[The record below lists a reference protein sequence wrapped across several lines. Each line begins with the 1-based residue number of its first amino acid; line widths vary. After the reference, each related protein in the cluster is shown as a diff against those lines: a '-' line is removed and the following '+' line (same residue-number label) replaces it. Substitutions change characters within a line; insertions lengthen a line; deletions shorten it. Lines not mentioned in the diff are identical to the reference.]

1 MSAPDTSS
9 HGLARRL
16 TLFDATML
24 VMGGIIGS
32 GIFVTPAEVARHV
45 GTPLLIVG
53 VWILGGLVALAAS
66 FVYAELA
73 ARRPEVGGQYAYLR
87 DAYGPMPAFL
97 YGWALLLVIQSGGMA
112 AVAITFARYFAD
124 LVQIALP
131 DSAVA
136 VAVLALLTI
145 INCIGVRSGSNVQS
159 ALMVLKILAILALV
173 VVGLLLAP
181 AAPAQMQFTSPGSL
195 SMIAAIGA
203 AMTPVMFSYGGW
215 QTASFVAGEMRDPR
229 RDLAR
234 GLLLGVAGVV
244 VLYTAVAFVCVL
256 VLGPAGLAAS
266 KTPATDVMRL
276 AVGERGATFI
286 ALGVTISTLGFLS
299 QGMLTAPRVYFAMAE
314 DGLFFRSVARI
325 NATTRVPVVAIVLQ
339 GLAAA
344 IIAISG
350 TFGQILSYVVS
361 VDFIFF
367 GLTGVALFIFLY
379 MYCRSANQQYWDL
392 KVWPDEPMK
401 LREYFPWN
409 ILNGAWLMLLSS
421 LLYFAQKWSEQRQQV
436 RNIQIHQLETEL
448 KYLRNQVNPHFLFN
462 GLNTIYGNIDMKDQ
476 HARNILLQFSDLLRY
491 NLYEADVDFVDI
503 EKEATYLENYVAL
516 QKARSD
522 SNLRIELN
530 INIENNRARIAPLL
544 FIPFVENAFKFSTR
558 DDNTDNFINISLVQ
572 SGNRVEFSCANSY
585 EESPSTGGIGYSN
598 VKRRLELL
606 YKDKHILNINKDER
620 NYYVQLIIIV

>member
-1 MSAPDTSS
+1 VSAPDTSS

-136 VAVLALLTI
+136 VAVLALLTL

-159 ALMVLKILAILALV
+159 ALMVLKILAITALV

-181 AAPAQMQFTSPGSL
+181 AAPAEMQPTSSGSL
-195 SMIAAIGA
+195 STLAAIGA

-256 VLGPAGLAAS
+256 ALGPAGLAAS

-314 DGLFFRSVARI
+314 DGLFFRSVARV
-325 NATTRVPVVAIVLQ
+325 NATTRVPMVAIALQ
-339 GLAAA
+339 GVAAA
-344 IIAISG
+344 IIAVSG

-361 VDFIFF
+361 VDFLFF
-367 GLTGVALFIFLY
+367 GLTGLALFVFRGRDADERASFKVPGHPFTTGFYILA
-379 MYCRSANQQYWDL
+379 CWVVVVATVANN
-392 KVWPDEPMK
+392 P
-401 LREYFPWN
+401 
-409 ILNGAWLMLLSS
+409 LNS
-421 LLYFAQKWSEQRQQV
+421 V
-436 RNIQIHQLETEL
+436 
-448 KYLRNQVNPHFLFN
+448 
-462 GLNTIYGNIDMKDQ
+462 
-476 HARNILLQFSDLLRY
+476 
-491 NLYEADVDFVDI
+491 
-503 EKEATYLENYVAL
+503 
-516 QKARSD
+516 
-522 SNLRIELN
+522 
-530 INIENNRARIAPLL
+530 
-544 FIPFVENAFKFSTR
+544 
-558 DDNTDNFINISLVQ
+558 
-572 SGNRVEFSCANSY
+572 
-585 EESPSTGGIGYSN
+585 IGYAILAAGIPACLYWQRK
-598 VKRRLELL
+598 KRRAAA
-606 YKDKHILNINKDER
+606 
-620 NYYVQLIIIV
+620 